1 MVRRGLE
8 AANLRPGA
16 GPRPLPPSPSF
27 RERGLLAPEQ
37 PGLPSLPV
45 RRAET
50 QLEAP
55 EIGGATSASPVAC
68 RALQAA
74 VPPRLRSRHG
84 DLRVSASSKC
94 LPCCLM
100 LCWDVR
106 FRPAC
111 LDSSHSSKHLI
122 QVKLGLTGTT
132 IPMKHYVHAS
142 VSARPSMLVSIGW
155 PTGSG
160 VLIGPWP
167 EATDSGKGKSSQ
179 YGGGARL
186 GAATVAG
193 DDGG

>member
-1 MVRRGLE
+1 MDW
-8 AANLRPGA
+8 RP
-16 GPRPLPPSPSF
+16 RTC
-27 RERGLLAPEQ
+27 APE
-37 PGLPSLPV
+37 PDRGPSRL
-45 RRAET
+45 RRASAKGGSWH
-50 QLEAP
+50 QNNRVSLAYRSVVQKHNSEAP